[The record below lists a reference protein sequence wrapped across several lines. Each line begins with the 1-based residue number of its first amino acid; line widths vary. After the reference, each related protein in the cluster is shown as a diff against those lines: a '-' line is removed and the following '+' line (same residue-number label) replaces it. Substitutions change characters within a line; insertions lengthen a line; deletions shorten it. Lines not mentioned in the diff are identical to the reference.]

1 MNLRHGA
8 ATAPEVRGPMP
19 GRLEAAPPR
28 LGNVNFHEVTIRLGA
43 RGQPRL
49 ILDRISLNIPSGQ
62 FVCVLGPSGCGKSTL
77 LNALAGFVIT
87 SGGRI
92 AVDGDTITTPG
103 ADRGVVFQEPT
114 LFPWK
119 TVLANVSLRAAA
131 CG

>member
-1 MNLRHGA
+1 MNLHHRA
-8 ATAPEVRGPMP
+8 STAPERRGAGPEM
-19 GRLEAAPPR
+19 LAPRSGNVSFQEVTVR
-28 LGNVNFHEVTIRLGA
+28 LGVRA
-43 RGQPRL
+43 QRL

-77 LNALAGFVIT
+77 LNALAGFVMT

-114 LFPWK
+114 LFPW
-119 TVLANVSLRAAA
+119 
-131 CG
+131 